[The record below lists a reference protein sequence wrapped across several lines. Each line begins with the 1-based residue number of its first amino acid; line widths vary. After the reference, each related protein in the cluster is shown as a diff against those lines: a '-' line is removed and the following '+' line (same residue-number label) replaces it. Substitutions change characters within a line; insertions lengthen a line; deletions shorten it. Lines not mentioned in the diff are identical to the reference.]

1 MCATRRSFAPGTAQA
16 AAARRADARGGQLVQ
31 ATDTWV
37 GVRNA
42 RIVLID
48 DPGVRARMAAAWLRQ
63 MGHRDVFIVE
73 GGLEAIS
80 ATGNA
85 PIPVPELAAPVEL
98 IDVTG
103 LVQLLDS
110 GAGTLVL
117 D

>member
-73 GGLEAIS
+73 GGL
-80 ATGNA
+80 T
-85 PIPVPELAAPVEL
+85 AAPVPARPPVAEL
-98 IDVTG
+98 
-103 LVQLLDS
+103 
-110 GAGTLVL
+110 AGGGGRSAS
-117 D
+117 